1 MKTYQRVILI
11 IGIALL
17 AVGATL
23 INISYRRGERAELP
37 SGGFGISLAP
47 GTPSD
52 QKGYTVCTDGEE
64 SFDPAEVKKLDLDWV
79 SGSVTVK
86 EYDGKKLV
94 VREEINGSATDRQR
108 MRWRL
113 KGGELNVIA
122 CASNINNLP
131 KKDLIVLV
139 PESMKTEL
147 LKVDVASADVE
158 VSGLAVSGSID
169 IDSASGRISVEDCV
183 CEKLLI
189 DSASGAQSVRGC
201 RVDGDLSADLASGEF
216 VAEDIICDVL
226 DIDGASGRITA
237 AGLVCRKADIDTA
250 SGAVSLEFA
259 KACEGVEIDTASAA
273 VTLTFPA
280 GTGLDIDFDSLSG
293 KVKGDVKYGD
303 LPVVVDTMSGNL
315 TIKYN

>member
-52 QKGYTVCTDGEE
+52 QKDYTVCTDGEE

-86 EYDGKKLV
+86 EYDGAKLKIK
-94 VREEINGSATDRQR
+94 EEIKGTATDAQR
-108 MRWRL
+108 MRFRA
-113 KGGELNVIA
+113 KGGELSVIA
-122 CASNINNLP
+122 CADNVSNLP
-131 KKDLIVLV
+131 TKHLTVLV
-139 PESMKTEL
+139 PADMKTEWL
-147 LKVDVASADVE
+147 YIDVASADVE
-158 VSGLAVSGSID
+158 VSGLAVSGNID
-169 IDSASGRISVEDCV
+169 VDSASGRISVEDCT
-183 CEKLLI
+183 CDKLLL
-189 DSASGAQSVRGC
+189 DSASGAQSVKGC
-201 RVDGDLSADLASGEF
+201 RVDGDLSADLASGAF
-216 VAEDIICDVL
+216 AAEDIVCDVL

-237 AGLVCRKADIDTA
+237 AGLSCREADIDTA

-259 KACEGVEIDTASAA
+259 SACKKVQVDTASGA
-273 VTLTFPA
+273 VTLTFPE
-280 GTGLDIDFDSLSG
+280 GTGLNISFDTLSG

-303 LPVVVDTMSGNL
+303 LPVEVDTMSGDL